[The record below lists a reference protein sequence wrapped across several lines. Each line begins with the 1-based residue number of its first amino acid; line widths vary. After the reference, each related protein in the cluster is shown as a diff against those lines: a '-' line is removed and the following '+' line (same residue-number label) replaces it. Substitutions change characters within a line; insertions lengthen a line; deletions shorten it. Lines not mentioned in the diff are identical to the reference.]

1 MFRGKF
7 LLNIEK
13 KGLMELATAVVLAN
27 MYLKV
32 FPRQQYGNRIS
43 IVRPRNTLVA
53 SVSFLFIRFALFFP
67 AFATELRT
75 LHVSVV
81 STLCSSYYYWRKTYI
96 RHRGK
101 ATDVTTSFRTRLM
114 S

>member
-1 MFRGKF
+1 
-7 LLNIEK
+7 
-13 KGLMELATAVVLAN
+13 MELATAAAVLAN

-96 RHRGK
+96 RHGGK

>member
-1 MFRGKF
+1 
-7 LLNIEK
+7 
-13 KGLMELATAVVLAN
+13 MELATAAVFAN

-32 FPRQQYGNRIS
+32 VPTQQYGNRIS

-67 AFATELRT
+67 AFAAELRT
-75 LHVSVV
+75 LRLV

-101 ATDVTTSFRTRLM
+101 SN
-114 S
+114 